1 MDRRGLAGQG
11 SRGRGWEVFP
21 APKAVGF
28 CVDTDSS
35 CLPPVPTPTAQPG
48 CQIFLTL
55 LFFPQDSDMLA
66 CHNYWHW
73 ALYLIEKVR

>member
-1 MDRRGLAGQG
+1 M
-11 SRGRGWEVFP
+11 FP
-21 APKAVGF
+21 APKAAGF

-35 CLPPVPTPTAQPG
+35 CLPSRTAPPQPPTLG
-48 CQIFLTL
+48 CQIFLIL